1 MVCETS
7 THSDGVKN
15 DGETGIDCGCGECIS
30 PCKDGEGCFNA
41 ADCLSSVCYAGKCQ
55 PPTCNDGAQNGTETG
70 KDCGGD
76 CPQPC
81 PG

>member
-1 MVCETS
+1 M
-7 THSDGVKN
+7 N
-15 DGETGIDCGCGECIS
+15 DGETGLDCGCAECLNA
-30 PCKDGEGCFNA
+30 CQDGEGCANA
-41 ADCLSSVCYAGKCQ
+41 ADCLSRVCYAGKCQ
-55 PPTCNDGAQNGTETG
+55 PPACDDGAQNGTETG